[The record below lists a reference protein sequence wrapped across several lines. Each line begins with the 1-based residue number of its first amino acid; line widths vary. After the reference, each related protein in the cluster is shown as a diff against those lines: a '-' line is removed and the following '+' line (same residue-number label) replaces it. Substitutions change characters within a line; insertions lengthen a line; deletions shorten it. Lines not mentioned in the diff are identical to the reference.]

1 MYITEIPDN
10 SLRERIAAIT
20 AYSRDLNFG
29 DILGW
34 LEECI

>member
-1 MYITEIPDN
+1 MYIPEVPDN
-10 SLRERIAAIT
+10 SLRERIAAIA

>member
-10 SLRERIAAIT
+10 SLRERIAVIT
-20 AYSRDLNFG
+20 ACGRDLNFG